1 MKEERKEKKSEVGA
15 ERRKKMEG
23 VRMHIMQLCACF
35 PLPLPQY
42 NNLQRHSF
50 IRGSFNSTEVAAE
63 ERLGLREKCNPPL
76 LLRVFK
82 K

>member
-1 MKEERKEKKSEVGA
+1 
-15 ERRKKMEG
+15 MEG
-23 VRMHIMQLCACF
+23 VRMHIMQLS
-35 PLPLPQY
+35 PLPQH

-63 ERLGLREKCNPPL
+63 ERLGLRERVAHPPL